1 MQPGAPVKRVHAF
14 PWAEYD
20 RQRLIIEQRTD
31 YPRRLFDQLIDFL
44 TGSSSPA
51 AGGVN
56 QLQIAVAALLVQVAL
71 MDDQFEPAER
81 AVIARLL
88 AERFG
93 LDSDAVARLM
103 ATAERKSEQS
113 TQLYPF
119 VRLLLERFDE
129 IERVQMV
136 EMLWEVAYADGVLHP
151 DEDALIRRVGG
162 LLYVSDHDRGTAR
175 KRVLQR
181 RGLVE
186 QNAKRTE
193 GT

>member
-1 MQPGAPVKRVHAF
+1 M
-14 PWAEYD
+14 
-20 RQRLIIEQRTD
+20 
-31 YPRRLFDQLIDFL
+31 FDQLIDFL